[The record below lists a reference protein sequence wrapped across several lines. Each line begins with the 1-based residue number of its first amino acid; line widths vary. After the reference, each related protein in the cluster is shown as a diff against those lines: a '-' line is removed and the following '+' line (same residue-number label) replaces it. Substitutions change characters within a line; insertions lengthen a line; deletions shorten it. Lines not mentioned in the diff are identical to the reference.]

1 LLRWGA
7 RPASPFFSMPN
18 TRDRGTN
25 NVLFSNPTARI
36 VSSAGGISLAAL
48 LALSGVAHAAPL
60 PTFGYSLVGD
70 ELTANVTG
78 DLRTGVWR
86 IRLVSPSGDK
96 RIEFMLQKGDV
107 SWSGV
112 VRVSRRLGNSWS
124 LVSRHRLDDAFAGGS
139 AASAC
144 QAGVCWSSDSL
155 RLPRNGDGR
164 FGVTVRLTQAGS
176 YRLSGAEREAS
187 EPFIYD
193 AWLVSSPKSVVH

>member
-1 LLRWGA
+1 
-7 RPASPFFSMPN
+7 MPIAHY
-18 TRDRGTN
+18 RGTS
-25 NVLFSNPTARI
+25 NVLLTNPTARI
-36 VSSAGGISLAAL
+36 VSSAGGLSLAAL
-48 LALSGVAHAAPL
+48 LAVSGVASAAPL

-78 DLRTGVWR
+78 DIRTGVWR

-124 LVSRHRLDDAFAGGS
+124 LVSRHRLDDALAGGS

-176 YRLSGAEREAS
+176 YRLSGAVREAS

-193 AWLVSSPKSVVH
+193 SWLVSSARSVVH

>member
-1 LLRWGA
+1 
-7 RPASPFFSMPN
+7 MPIAHY
-18 TRDRGTN
+18 RGTS
-25 NVLFSNPTARI
+25 NVLFTNPTARI
-36 VSSAGGISLAAL
+36 VSSAGGLSLAAL
-48 LALSGVAHAAPL
+48 LAVSGVASAAPL

-78 DLRTGVWR
+78 DIRTGVWR

-176 YRLSGAEREAS
+176 YRLSGAVREAS

-193 AWLVSSPKSVVH
+193 SWLVSSARSVVH